1 MKTRCL
7 CNGRETAA
15 TLRVGSLHPMGAM
28 GRDMQGMSAENEM
41 CEVVQRFVSYGGGF
55 SLFGGLVVW
64 WLCLILFVWWFHV
77 RGAGINHH
85 THTKQSEPQKMA

>member
-1 MKTRCL
+1 
-7 CNGRETAA
+7 
-15 TLRVGSLHPMGAM
+15 MGAM

-64 WLCLILFVWWFHV
+64 WLCDPLTLFVSHFV
-77 RGAGINHH
+77 CMVVSCEGCRN
-85 THTKQSEPQKMA
+85 